1 MTDDLNQ
8 TGGPAGETFE
18 PATEAAPA
26 ASVLPPD
33 PTGRG
38 GRRRWVIGLGVVALV
53 VAATVL
59 TLGLFTGQAA
69 NATVLG
75 YVPADSLMYGE
86 VRLDLPGDQRANLG
100 QFLSRFPGFADQS
113 TLDTKLDEVFD
124 RAIGALTE
132 GEQTWSANIKPWF
145 GGQLAFSVGAL
156 PDPSQLSAADAAA
169 MDGARA
175 LLLLSIKDEAG
186 ATVWLESL
194 IAAGGGTGTTES
206 YGGATL
212 ILIAADAGQQG
223 AYALLDGKVVV
234 AGDVASVKA
243 AIDTKGASG
252 FASTPEMKAALASN
266 DEDHIGFVYLA
277 LRQLLEFSTGL
288 AGAEVADALPSEAIL
303 GLVPDWTAFALRVE
317 GDALVLAAV
326 APKPASGP
334 EPTANRA
341 SALADHV
348 PGNAVALSISHDY
361 GRAIL
366 QTLDAYRTDPAMAPA
381 IEMIDQAVGLL
392 GGTESAIG
400 WIGDFGITVTR
411 SEATV
416 EGGLIIVP
424 TDRAAAE
431 RLFTSLRNLIAL
443 GGSSAGITV
452 RDEAYAG
459 ATITIVD
466 LGNISDL
473 GGLAGMAGLS
483 PDMIGAELPTG
494 RAELAFAIT
503 DQVVILGSS
512 PSFVRSVLDTTPAT
526 SIAANERYKAPAA
539 RLGEGNGF
547 GFLDI
552 SSIREL
558 LESAMANA
566 DPSALATYEEE
577 IKPFLVPFDAI
588 AGLTSIEGDL
598 NRSTFIVTVK

>member
-1 MTDDLNQ
+1 MTDDLNR
-8 TGGPAGETFE
+8 TSEPAGETFE

-38 GRRRWVIGLGVVALV
+38 GRRRWAIALGFVAVV
-53 VAATVL
+53 VAATGL

-124 RAIGALTE
+124 RVIGAMTE

-145 GGQLAFSVGAL
+145 GGELAFSVGAL
-156 PDPSQLSAADAAA
+156 PDPSQLSARDEAA

-175 LLLLSIKDEAG
+175 LLLLSIEDEA
-186 ATVWLESL
+186 AAKAWLDSV
-194 IAAGGGTGTTES
+194 IAAGGGTATTEL

-212 ILIAADAGQQG
+212 TLVAADGGQQG
-223 AYALLDGKVVV
+223 AYALLDGKVAV

-252 FASTPEMKAALASN
+252 FASTPEMKAALAAN
-266 DEDHIGFVYLA
+266 DKDHIGFVYLA
-277 LRQLLEFSTGL
+277 LRPLMEFSTGL
-288 AGAEVADALPSEAIL
+288 AGSGVADGLPSEAIL
-303 GLVPDWTAFALRVE
+303 GLVPDWAVFALRVE
-317 GDALVLAAV
+317 GDALVMATV

-334 EPTANRA
+334 EPTANRS

-348 PGNAVALSISHDY
+348 PGNAVVLSISHDY

-366 QTLDAYRTDPAMAPA
+366 QTIDAYRSDPAMAPA

-431 RLFTSLRNLIAL
+431 RLFTSLRNLVAL
-443 GGSSAGITV
+443 GGSTVGITV

-459 ATITIVD
+459 TMITIID
-466 LGNISDL
+466 LGNLSDL
-473 GGLAGMAGLS
+473 GDLAGMAGLS

-494 RAELAFAIT
+494 RVELAYAIT
-503 DQVVILGSS
+503 DQVVVLGSS

-526 SIAANERYKAPAA
+526 SIAANERYMALAT
-539 RLGEGNGF
+539 RLGDGNGYAF
-547 GFLDI
+547 VDI
-552 SSIREL
+552 SSIRDL
-558 LESAMANA
+558 IESAIASS

-577 IKPFLVPFDAI
+577 IKPFLVPFDAM
-588 AGLTSIEGDL
+588 AGSTSIEGDL
-598 NRSTFIVTVK
+598 NRSTLIVTVK